1 MEPGGASQI
10 GPVPLHVVP
19 CNPLAMPPPASSLPS
34 NPAHPIPSQHP
45 VPSHGRQSVAKCCR
59 KGQEGEKKKR
69 GDPCP
74 WATPLLPARILW
86 QSVLPLGRVHILL
99 PLHSIHGTKVP
110 TKRRL
115 GNSSSSRR
123 PHVPVLYIPWYPG
136 SVDVL
141 AVFGCNAKVHC
152 ENHLNVCQ
160 CIDQSGDRPVNF
172 GTYCVS
178 SEPLRADFLIS
189 RSRRLCLIVN
199 LEPGPFE
206 VHG

>member
-45 VPSHGRQSVAKCCR
+45 VPSHGRQSVANAVERDK
-59 KGQEGEKKKR
+59 KVKKKR
-69 GDPCP
+69 RSLPMSYAAAAGSNTLAVSPPTRPSPHSVAPAQHPWNQRLNQEAPGQFFFLPQASCP
-74 WATPLLPARILW
+74 W
-86 QSVLPLGRVHILL
+86 
-99 PLHSIHGTKVP
+99 SIHTLVP
-110 TKRRL
+110 
-115 GNSSSSRR
+115 NC
-123 PHVPVLYIPWYPG
+123 
-136 SVDVL
+136 L
-141 AVFGCNAKVHC
+141 AVFGCNAEVHC
-152 ENHLNVCQ
+152 EHHLNVCK
-160 CIDQSGDRPVNF
+160 CIDQSGDRPINF
-172 GTYCVS
+172 GTYCMS